1 MLRISRRLAA
11 IPIALFLLLAVFI
24 TPSLSLPVH
33 AQQAAT
39 LTLTAA
45 TASPGQVFDVDVVA
59 SDLTGL
65 NVTAFNIALTY
76 DAAKLTL
83 QNITLDGT
91 LSGPDHAS
99 MTLVYNNDTPGAVS
113 IVAAGVK
120 AVVGAGAIARLRFLA
135 GATLGTTNVAFAS
148 IMLNEGS
155 PTATGTAGTVTIR
168 PILFGDATQNGAVTA
183 YDAARILQHA
193 SETNVLS
200 GAGLEA
206 ADVSANGSVSAYD
219 GALVLQLVAGYADC
233 FPAEAGCGSGKRREV
248 AAIGLAWGRPVER
261 NGEFHVALM
270 GEAPAG
276 VVHALT
282 VDLPVSESVPIGL
295 VDGSGKGVSAAFRG
309 SASGVRIVLA
319 SPRGLGADTLA
330 VVRFAG
336 RPALAATPARLQI
349 NEQASASIAIAAA
362 ETPAGY
368 QLAQN
373 YPNPF
378 NPSTRIQYAVSEA
391 ASVRLAVYDL
401 LGREVRVLVD
411 ATTAAG
417 VYTVT
422 FDAASLPSGAY
433 FYRLQAGDFTETRR
447 MVFLK

>member
-1 MLRISRRLAA
+1 LIAA
-11 IPIALFLLLAVFI
+11 SI
-24 TPSLSLPVH
+24 TPSVARPAR
-33 AQQAAT
+33 AQQATT
-39 LTLTAA
+39 LTLTPAS
-45 TASPGQVFDVDVVA
+45 ASPGQVFDVDVVA

-83 QNITLDGT
+83 QSIALDGT
-91 LSGPDHAS
+91 LSGPDHAG

-120 AVVGAGAIARLRFLA
+120 AVVGAGAIARLRFVA
-135 GATLGTTNVAFAS
+135 GATLGATNVAFGS
-148 IMLNEGS
+148 IMLNEGT
-155 PTATGTAGTVTIR
+155 PTATGTSGTVTIR

-193 SETNVLS
+193 SETNVLA
-200 GAGLEA
+200 GAVLEA
-206 ADVSANGSVSAYD
+206 SDVSANGSVSAFD
-219 GALVLQLVAGYADC
+219 GAMVLQLVAGYTDC
-233 FPAEAGCGSGKRREV
+233 FPAEAGCATEKQREA

-261 NGEFHVALM
+261 NGETHVALM
-270 GEAPAG
+270 GAAPSG
-276 VVHALT
+276 VVRSLT
-282 VDLPVSESVPIGL
+282 VDLPPSDAAPIGL
-295 VDGSGKGVSAAFRG
+295 VEGGGQGVSAAFRG
-309 SASGVRIVLA
+309 SAYGARIVLA

-336 RPALAATPARLQI
+336 RPALENTPAQLQI
-349 NEQASASIAIAAA
+349 NEQAASSVAIVAA
-362 ETPAGY
+362 ETPAATPAAF

-378 NPSTRIQYAVSEA
+378 NPSTRIQYAVSETA
-391 ASVRLAVYDL
+391 PVRLAVYDL

-411 ATTAAG
+411 APVAAG

-433 FYRLQAGDFTETRR
+433 FYRIQAGDFTETRR
-447 MVFLK
+447 MVLLK

>member
-11 IPIALFLLLAVFI
+11 IPIALFLLLAASI

-99 MTLVYNNDTPGAVS
+99 MTLVYNNDTPGTVS

-135 GATLGTTNVAFAS
+135 GSTLGASTVGFAS
-148 IMLNEGS
+148 LMLNEGS
-155 PTATGTAGTVTIR
+155 PTATGTAGTVTLR

-206 ADVSANGSVSAYD
+206 SDVSANGSVSAYD
-219 GALVLQLVAGYADC
+219 GALVLQVVAGYADC
-233 FPAEAGCGSGKRREV
+233 FPADSGCVIDKRR
-248 AAIGLAWGRPVER
+248 ASASMGLAWGRPVER
-261 NGEFHVALM
+261 NGEFHVPLM
-270 GEAPAG
+270 GTAPAG
-276 VVHALT
+276 EVHALSI
-282 VDLPVSESVPIGL
+282 DFPMGDGLPIGL
-295 VDGSGKGVSAAFRG
+295 VEGAEPGISAAFRG
-309 SASGVRIVLA
+309 SASGARIVLA
-319 SPRGLGADTLA
+319 SPRGLGEDTLA

-336 RPALAATPARLQI
+336 RPALAATPVQLQI
-349 NEQASASIAIAAA
+349 NVQAAAAVAIAAA
-362 ETPAGY
+362 ETPAAY

-378 NPSTRIQYAVSEA
+378 NPVTRIQYAVSEA
-391 ASVRLAVYDL
+391 APVRLAVYDV

-433 FYRLQAGDFTETRR
+433 FYRLQAGDFSETRR
-447 MVFLK
+447 MVLLK